1 MKILHVV
8 PYLPKSSGVTTFV
21 DALTAEC
28 VKLGHEC
35 KVVVGD
41 FNWGEQECT
50 QMERVQRLSVTEGLE
65 TLQNDHWD
73 VLHVH
78 ALWLPFI
85 HRLVKVAHQRG
96 VAIVWSIHGSLS
108 PWAFWFKWWKK
119 LPVWWLWQR
128 RDIKLAKVLHVT
140 SAQEA
145 DWVNAYHFNLPIIDV
160 PLGTYGIVEQDC
172 QVGRNHEIHEIH
184 EKGPSGRTASVKE
197 STEYTEGAS
206 RQFSVQSSEFGVQS
220 LERRG
225 CDCVAST
232 DNKQPQTANCKP
244 QTDVPR
250 LRLLFVGRV
259 APVKSLPKLIEAW
272 AKANLAQWEL
282 RIVGNGEPA
291 YVEMLKAQAVALGI
305 SDQVHF
311 AGPRYGEDLLK
322 EYRSADALALV
333 SETENFGA
341 VVVDAL
347 AHGMPVITST
357 GTRWSEVEERQCGW
371 WVDNDVD
378 SLTKVLKSLGALSD
392 AERAQMG
399 ENGKRLIQEKYTWP
413 AVAKQ
418 MSAFYERLV

>member
-1 MKILHVV
+1 MKILHIV

-41 FNWGEQECT
+41 FNWGGQGCT
-50 QMERVQRLSVTEGLE
+50 HVEGVPRLSVAEGLT
-65 TLQNDHWD
+65 TLQDEHWD

-85 HRLVKVAHQRG
+85 HRLVKAVHQRG

-145 DWVNAYHFNLPIIDV
+145 DWVKAYHFNLPIIDV

-172 QVGRNHEIHEIH
+172 LLGRNHEIHEMH
-184 EKGPSGRTASVKE
+184 EKGPVGRTARVKE
-197 STEYTEGAS
+197 STEDTESTEGCCAQDEQ
-206 RQFSVQSSEFGVQS
+206 RKTV
-220 LERRG
+220 
-225 CDCVAST
+225 
-232 DNKQPQTANCKP
+232 NCKP
-244 QTDVPR
+244 QTDAPR
-250 LRLLFVGRV
+250 FRLLFVGRV

-272 AKANLAQWEL
+272 AKACLTQWEL

-291 YVEMLKAQAVALGI
+291 YVEMLKAQAEALGI

-311 AGPRYGEDLLK
+311 AGPRYDEGLLK

-347 AHGMPVITST
+347 AYGMPVITST

-371 WVDNDVD
+371 WVENDVD
-378 SLTKVLKSLGALSD
+378 SLTKVLQSLGALSD

>member
-21 DALTAEC
+21 DGLTAEC

-41 FNWGEQECT
+41 FNWGGQGCT
-50 QMERVQRLSVTEGLE
+50 QVEGVQRLSVAEGLE
-65 TLQNDHWD
+65 TLQNEHWD

-85 HRLVKVAHQRG
+85 HRLVKAAHQRG

-128 RDIKLAKVLHVT
+128 RDIKLVKVLHVT

-145 DWVNAYHFNLPIIDV
+145 DWVKAYHFDLPIIDV
-160 PLGTYGIVEQDC
+160 PLGTYGVVEQDE
-172 QVGRNHEIHEIH
+172 QRKTV
-184 EKGPSGRTASVKE
+184 
-197 STEYTEGAS
+197 
-206 RQFSVQSSEFGVQS
+206 
-220 LERRG
+220 
-225 CDCVAST
+225 
-232 DNKQPQTANCKP
+232 NCKP
-244 QTDVPR
+244 QTDAPR

-272 AKANLAQWEL
+272 AKACLTQWEL

-291 YVEMLKAQAVALGI
+291 YVEMLKAQAEALGVGR
-305 SDQVHF
+305 QVHF
-311 AGPRYGEDLLK
+311 AGPRYEGDLLK
-322 EYRSADALALV
+322 EYRLADALALV

-347 AHGMPVITST
+347 AHGKPVITST
-357 GTRWSEVEERQCGW
+357 GTRWSEVEERRCGW

-378 SLTKVLKSLGALSD
+378 SLTKVLQSLEALSD

-418 MSAFYERLV
+418 MSAFYERLRRG

>member
-1 MKILHVV
+1 MKILHIV

-41 FNWGEQECT
+41 LNWGGQGGT
-50 QMERVQRLSVTEGLE
+50 QVEGVPRLSVAEGLE
-65 TLQNDHWD
+65 ALANEPWD

-85 HRLVKVAHQRG
+85 HRLVKAAHQRG

-145 DWVNAYHFNLPIIDV
+145 DWVKAYHFDLPIIDV
-160 PLGTYGIVEQDC
+160 PLGTYGVVEQDC
-172 QVGRNHEIHEIH
+172 QVGRNHEIHE
-184 EKGPSGRTASVKE
+184 KDPSGRTASVKE
-197 STEYTEGAS
+197 STEYTE
-206 RQFSVQSSEFGVQS
+206 
-220 LERRG
+220 
-225 CDCVAST
+225 ST
-232 DNKQPQTANCKP
+232 EGKPQNTQNTQKGYCAKDEQPQTDA
-244 QTDVPR
+244 PR

-272 AKANLAQWEL
+272 AKACLTQWEL
-282 RIVGNGEPA
+282 RIVGNGDPA
-291 YVEMLKAQAVALGI
+291 YVEMLKAQAEALGVG
-305 SDQVHF
+305 DQVHF
-311 AGPRYGEDLLK
+311 AGPRYDEDLLK

-347 AHGMPVITST
+347 AHGKPVITST

-371 WVDNDVD
+371 WVENDVD
-378 SLTKVLKSLGALSD
+378 SLVKALQSLCALSD
-392 AERAQMG
+392 AERIQMG
-399 ENGKRLIQEKYTWP
+399 ENGKCLIQEKYTWP

-418 MSAFYERLV
+418 MSAFYERLVQPRI

>member
-8 PYLPKSSGVTTFV
+8 PYLPKSSGVTTYV

-28 VKLGHEC
+28 VRQGVEC

-41 FNWGEQECT
+41 FNWGGQGCT
-50 QMERVQRLSVTEGLE
+50 QVEGVPRLSVAEGLE
-65 TLQNDHWD
+65 ALANEPWD
-73 VLHVH
+73 MLHVH

-85 HRLVKVAHQRG
+85 HRLVKAAHKRD
-96 VAIVWSIHGSLS
+96 VTIVWSIHGSLS

-128 RDIKLAKVLHVT
+128 RDVKLAKVLHVT

-145 DWVNAYHFNLPIIDV
+145 DWVKTYRFNLPIIDV
-160 PLGTYGIVEQDC
+160 PLGTYGAAMPQLAVRSEQ
-172 QVGRNHEIHEIH
+172 QVVGGDATNAEGVN
-184 EKGPSGRTASVKE
+184 EKRTK
-197 STEYTEGAS
+197 
-206 RQFSVQSSEFGVQS
+206 
-220 LERRG
+220 
-225 CDCVAST
+225 
-232 DNKQPQTANCKP
+232 
-244 QTDVPR
+244 
-250 LRLLFVGRV
+250 RLLFVGRV

-272 AKANLAQWEL
+272 AKANLTQWEL

-291 YVEMLKAQAVALGI
+291 YVEMLKAQAEALGI
-305 SDQVHF
+305 GKQVCF
-311 AGPRYGEDLLK
+311 TGPRYDEDLQE

-347 AHGMPVITST
+347 AYGMPVITST
-357 GTRWSEVEERQCGW
+357 GTRWQEVEEHQCGW

-392 AERAQMG
+392 AERIQMG

-418 MSAFYERLV
+418 MISAYAEL

>member
-8 PYLPKSSGVTTFV
+8 PYLPKSSGVTTYV

-28 VKLGHEC
+28 VRQGVEC

-41 FNWGEQECT
+41 FNWGGQGCT
-50 QMERVQRLSVTEGLE
+50 QVEGVPRLSVADGLE

-85 HRLVKVAHQRG
+85 HRLVKAAHQRG

-145 DWVNAYHFNLPIIDV
+145 DWVKTYRFNLPIIDV
-160 PLGTYGIVEQDC
+160 PLGTYGIVAQDC

-197 STEYTEGAS
+197 STEDAENTDLTTNCTN
-206 RQFSVQSSEFGVQS
+206 S
-220 LERRG
+220 LEKSE
-225 CDCVAST
+225 AT
-232 DNKQPQTANCKP
+232 QQQTANSK
-244 QTDVPR
+244 QLTDASR

-272 AKANLAQWEL
+272 AKANLTQWEL

-291 YVEMLKAQAVALGI
+291 YVEMLKAQAEALGI
-305 SDQVHF
+305 GTQVCF
-311 AGPRYGEDLLK
+311 TGPRYDEDLQE

-347 AHGMPVITST
+347 AYGMPVITST

-378 SLTKVLKSLGALSD
+378 SLVKALQRLCALSD
-392 AERAQMG
+392 AERIQMG

>member
-8 PYLPKSSGVTTFV
+8 PYLPKSSGVTTYV

-28 VKLGHEC
+28 VRQGVAC

-41 FNWGEQECT
+41 FNWGGQGCT
-50 QMERVQRLSVTEGLE
+50 QVEGVPRLSVAEGLE
-65 TLQNDHWD
+65 AIATEQWD

-85 HRLVKVAHQRG
+85 HRLVKAAHQRG

-140 SAQEA
+140 SSQEA
-145 DWVNAYHFNLPIIDV
+145 DWVKAYHFNLPIIDV
-160 PLGTYGIVEQDC
+160 PLGTYGIATQDC
-172 QVGRNHEIHEIH
+172 QSDL
-184 EKGPSGRTASVKE
+184 KT
-197 STEYTEGAS
+197 TEYTESTELTTNCTNVHESFKTTGICARAQRAGKYTEYTENGA
-206 RQFSVQSSEFGVQS
+206 
-220 LERRG
+220 
-225 CDCVAST
+225 DA
-232 DNKQPQTANCKP
+232 QTRNWELGTRNCRE
-244 QTDVPR
+244 DAPR

-259 APVKSLPKLIEAW
+259 APVKSLPKLIDAW
-272 AKANLAQWEL
+272 AKACLTQWEL
-282 RIVGNGEPA
+282 RIVGNGDPA
-291 YVEMLKAQAVALGI
+291 YVEMLKTQAEALGI
-305 SDQVHF
+305 GKQVCF
-311 AGPRYGEDLLK
+311 TGPRYDADLQE

-378 SLTKVLKSLGALSD
+378 SLTKVLQSLCALSD
-392 AERAQMG
+392 AERIQMG

>member
-1 MKILHVV
+1 MKILHIA

-41 FNWGEQECT
+41 FNWGGQGCT
-50 QMERVQRLSVTEGLE
+50 QVEGVPRLSVTEGLA

-85 HRLVKVAHQRG
+85 HRLVRAAQQRG

-140 SAQEA
+140 SSQEV
-145 DWVNAYHFNLPIIDV
+145 DWVKAYHFNLPIIDV

-172 QVGRNHEIHEIH
+172 QVGRNHETHEMH

-197 STEYTEGAS
+197 STDHTES
-206 RQFSVQSSEFGVQS
+206 TEEKPQNTQKTQK
-220 LERRG
+220 G
-225 CDCVAST
+225 CCAKDE
-232 DNKQPQTANCKP
+232 QLQTANSK
-244 QTDVPR
+244 QLTDAPR
-250 LRLLFVGRV
+250 LCLLFVGRV

-272 AKANLAQWEL
+272 AKACLTQWEL
-282 RIVGNGEPA
+282 RIVGNGDPA
-291 YVEMLKAQAVALGI
+291 YVEMLKAQAEALGVGG
-305 SDQVHF
+305 QVHF
-311 AGPRYGEDLLK
+311 AGPRYDEDLLK

-347 AHGMPVITST
+347 AHGKPVITST
-357 GTRWSEVEERQCGW
+357 GTRWSEVEVHQCGW

-378 SLTKVLKSLGALSD
+378 SLTKVLQSLGALSD
-392 AERAQMG
+392 PERAQMG

-418 MSAFYERLV
+418 MSAFYERL